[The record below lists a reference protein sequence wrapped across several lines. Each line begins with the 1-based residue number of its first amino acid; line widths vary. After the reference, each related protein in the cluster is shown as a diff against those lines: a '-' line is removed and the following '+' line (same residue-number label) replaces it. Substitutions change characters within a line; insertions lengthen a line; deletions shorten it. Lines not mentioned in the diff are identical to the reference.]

1 MLPLRVFFTRRTVL
15 RAGRRNG
22 SIPFVRWPEDLACH
36 MRGIAASAGNASL
49 PLSSRTPI
57 RCLPPAV
64 LPLARQEGRFF
75 RISPSRSACGAG
87 ERAVLLPVLALYR
100 RAFDLPGK
108 KLPSCQSVTGLVVS
122 FVAVRRWRHILRWF
136 TCCRCPVGGTGRS
149 MYPAGRNFFRCSW
162 SGQGLGACGCDHD
175 CLRLVGK
182 KGPQVKR
189 TSDAERGRWFLG
201 RRPFPDKTGGHTACI
216 LSDRREGR
224 QRCA

>member
-1 MLPLRVFFTRRTVL
+1 
-15 RAGRRNG
+15 
-22 SIPFVRWPEDLACH
+22 
-36 MRGIAASAGNASL
+36 MRPC

-64 LPLARQEGRFF
+64 LPLARQEGSFF

-122 FVAVRRWRHILRWF
+122 FVAVRRWRHIFRWF

-149 MYPAGRNFFRCSW
+149 MYPARRNFFRCRGPGQWLEAWRSRSRLPA
-162 SGQGLGACGCDHD
+162 SG
-175 CLRLVGK
+175 GK
-182 KGPQVKR
+182 KGPQAER
-189 TSDAERGRWFLG
+189 PSDAERRKKFFC
-201 RRPFPDKTGGHTACI
+201 RRRFPDKAGGHAASVSAGRRAGREKGTEKGWNGEGGRGKI
-216 LSDRREGR
+216 LRLSGCGCVLPLGLGAVSKKFIAAKSNRPLT
-224 QRCA
+224 

>member
-75 RISPSRSACGAG
+75 VYRQVAPHAEQEKGLSSCLFWRCTG
-87 ERAVLLPVLALYR
+87 EPLICRGRNCPPAKASLALSYLSLLL
-100 RAFDLPGK
+100 A
-108 KLPSCQSVTGLVVS
+108 
-122 FVAVRRWRHILRWF
+122 A
-136 TCCRCPVGGTGRS
+136 GGTYLGGLHAAVAGQEGQDNPSTRQAEIFS
-149 MYPAGRNFFRCSW
+149 VAAGRGKGW
-162 SGQGLGACGCDHD
+162 GHDGCAHD

-182 KGPQVKR
+182 K
-189 TSDAERGRWFLG
+189 
-201 RRPFPDKTGGHTACI
+201 
-216 LSDRREGR
+216 DRK
-224 QRCA
+224 